1 MKRLVMRGYAAFLT
15 AAVFLIAGFTM
26 LVSAEVLPDV
36 KNIEKIQGSFSHE
49 YIQKINGEYVIDLTQ
64 LPVVA
69 IKQSSNF
76 LLIWSHKDLGAEKE
90 AVFSALKDFDSS
102 LKKISYAD
110 VRFESGIFQM
120 EGNANIGPYSV
131 REVEGKF
138 YMYVPTSKVSHFLF
152 GIGTATRPTT
162 TTSRAT
168 TTTTEP
174 TTTTSQATTTTT
186 EPTTTTSQ
194 ATTTTTEPTTTTS
207 QATTTTTIEDE
218 EIDDPT
224 IPLAGP
230 TTTQEEWEE
239 IEDPTIPLEGPKT
252 GDAGAPWKMLGLFLI
267 SGAAAM
273 TALGCAKN
281 KKQR

>member
-102 LKKISYAD
+102 LKKIS
-110 VRFESGIFQM
+110 
-120 EGNANIGPYSV
+120 
-131 REVEGKF
+131 
-138 YMYVPTSKVSHFLF
+138 
-152 GIGTATRPTT
+152 
-162 TTSRAT
+162 
-168 TTTTEP
+168 
-174 TTTTSQATTTTT
+174 
-186 EPTTTTSQ
+186 
-194 ATTTTTEPTTTTS
+194 
-207 QATTTTTIEDE
+207 
-218 EIDDPT
+218 
-224 IPLAGP
+224 
-230 TTTQEEWEE
+230 
-239 IEDPTIPLEGPKT
+239 
-252 GDAGAPWKMLGLFLI
+252 
-267 SGAAAM
+267 
-273 TALGCAKN
+273 
-281 KKQR
+281 